1 VQSGAINWTLGGG
14 AGGTPIDL
22 HFLFDAGWGHT
33 QVGSVNHSMPAS
45 EFAGKF
51 YEFDYSRVYLR

>member
-1 VQSGAINWTLGGG
+1 VTYRLACGLVERLW
-14 AGGTPIDL
+14 
-22 HFLFDAGWGHT
+22 LFDAGRGHT

-51 YEFDYSRVYLR
+51 YAFDYSRVYLR